1 MLRFLRRLIRRRVDP
16 AAAFRADAGRLRE
29 AFRRAAMATGKPRGL
44 SWVAVE
50 PNGEPVFVTQA
61 GRVSALLPVVV
72 RFEPVPGSD
81 MEDVPAARE
90 PRPAVAVFTFDGY
103 EWTTA
108 GRAVFNLTA
117 ERVAAQL
124 RGDPGRDTRQE
135 T

>member
-1 MLRFLRRLIRRRVDP
+1 VFRFFRRLLRRRVDP
-16 AAAFRADAGRLRE
+16 AAAFRADVGRFRE
-29 AFRRAAMATGKPRGL
+29 AFRRAAAATGKPRGL
-44 SWVAVE
+44 TWTAVE
-50 PNGEPVFVTQA
+50 PNGEPVFVTTK

-117 ERVAAQL
+117 EQV
-124 RGDPGRDTRQE
+124 RDRFPA
-135 T
+135 

>member
-1 MLRFLRRLIRRRVDP
+1 MLRFLRRLFRRRVDP

-29 AFRRAAMATGKPRGL
+29 AFRRAAAATGKPRGL
-44 SWVAVE
+44 TWVAVE
-50 PNGEPVFVTQA
+50 PNGEPMFVTKA

-72 RFEPVPGSD
+72 RFAPVPGSD

-90 PRPAVAVFTFDGY
+90 PRPAVAVFTFDGD

-117 ERVAAQL
+117 EQV
-124 RGDPGRDTRQE
+124 RDRYTG
-135 T
+135 